1 MSKKWEYYK
10 ENNDEADRLQEKFKI
25 NKLLATI
32 LANRGITE
40 EKARVFLEPTR
51 NDFHDPFNMPDMDK
65 AVERILKAK
74 ENKEKVIIYGDYD
87 VDGITSITVLKSFLK
102 DIGIEAA
109 EYIPNRLNEGYGL
122 NKEAIEKIAEEKYS
136 LMITV
141 DCGITGIEEIEYAKQ
156 YGIET
161 IVTDHHEPTNELPQ
175 AVAVVDCK
183 RKDNKYP
190 FRELAG
196 VGVVFKLTQAIGIT
210 LKLQEKEYLKYLDI
224 VALGTISDIVPLV
237 DENRVITKLGLKL
250 IEQTRNYGLKALVIS
265 NGYGR
270 IDSTSIS
277 YGVAPK
283 INACGR
289 MGFANKALKLLLS
302 KNIDEATEKLTDII
316 KFNNER
322 QSLERK
328 IYDEA
333 IEKIEKEHLDN
344 REISGIVLSGYG
356 WHTGVI
362 GIVASKI
369 TDLYYKPC
377 ILICFDEDSDI
388 GKGSGRS
395 IPGFD
400 LHDALMKCTDILEG
414 FGGHSMAVGVAV
426 SKNNF
431 DNLKEKFEKLTNEA
445 DIQNV
450 VPVINIDMLLNIDE
464 VTKSMVESLNLLEP
478 YGEANKMPIF
488 AFKNLKIDS
497 IRALTEGKHL
507 KLTLKSNNNTY
518 VDAIGFNLG
527 YMVEE
532 YRIGDR
538 VDVVGNLEINS
549 FNGVDSIQIN
559 LKDLMKTI

>member
-10 ENNDEADRLQEKFKI
+10 EKNDEADRLQEKFKI
-25 NKLLATI
+25 NKLLARI

-74 ENKEKVIIYGDYD
+74 QNKEKVIIYGDYD

-250 IEQTRNYGLKALVIS
+250 IEQTRNYGLKALVNS

-344 REISGIVLSGYG
+344 REVSSIVLGGYG